1 MTYAGSSAGIMLVL
15 KTGRLILIGSRRL
28 LALRNRMM
36 VRALLAFHGNN
47 IMVSSAHRLHRNRN
61 SQRVA
66 AEQRQP
72 DGYNDRN
79 EFSDGTWHMR
89 SLAKLGSPVKYQTR
103 DQSDLPGQTKFA

>member
-1 MTYAGSSAGIMLVL
+1 MLAMNATRL
-15 KTGRLILIGSRRL
+15 ITIRAGRLPMLHSLSMMRARL
-28 LALRNRMM
+28 FFL
-36 VRALLAFHGNN
+36 GNN
-47 IMVSSAHRLHRNRN
+47 GMISDVQRLHRNRN